1 MLYTV
6 TIDRTCTRTSEGG
19 EAVREGMWGGE
30 CERALGIEMV
40 SQRPFGK

>member
-6 TIDRTCTRTSEGG
+6 TIDRTRARTSEGG
-19 EAVREGMWGGE
+19 EGLREGE
-30 CERALGIEMV
+30 CERALGIEIV

>member
-6 TIDRTCTRTSEGG
+6 TIDRTRTRTSEGG
-19 EAVREGMWGGE
+19 EGLREGE
-30 CERALGIEMV
+30 CERALGIEIV

>member
-6 TIDRTCTRTSEGG
+6 TIGRTRARTSEGG
-19 EAVREGMWGGE
+19 GGQREGG
-30 CERALGIEMV
+30 CERELGIEIV

>member
-6 TIDRTCTRTSEGG
+6 TIDRTLTRTSEGG
-19 EAVREGMWGGE
+19 EGQREGE
-30 CERALGIEMV
+30 CERVLGIEIV